1 MAARGS
7 SSTTTTTPAPTVARP
22 WQVMEDGDTPN
33 RAYWSHYR
41 DDINSL
47 HPSCSVTTP
56 TPETVATPM
65 ETEDATQGDRETE
78 TTVRVVTYREERGG
92 RDNNRGNRDRN
103 TGRGDRGR
111 RRGMPR
117 HEGRRDRIRRD
128 QERAREEA
136 RRQRDRG
143 DRTNRERRGPKKD

>member
-1 MAARGS
+1 M
-7 SSTTTTTPAPTVARP
+7 VARP
-22 WQVMEDGDTPN
+22 WEVIEHEDSPSK
-33 RAYWSHYR
+33 REYWCRFR
-41 DDINSL
+41 DGTNSL
-47 HPSCSVTTP
+47 HPTCNTTP
-56 TPETVATPM
+56 TLAGATPM
-65 ETEDATQGDRETE
+65 ETEDASQGDREAE
-78 TTVRVVTYREERGG
+78 TTVRVITYREERGG

-117 HEGRRDRIRRD
+117 HEGRRDRNRRD

-143 DRTNRERRGPKKD
+143 DRANRERRGPKKD

>member
-1 MAARGS
+1 
-7 SSTTTTTPAPTVARP
+7 
-22 WQVMEDGDTPN
+22 MEDEDTPN
-33 RAYWSHYR
+33 PAYWSHYR

-47 HPSCSVTTP
+47 HPSCGVTTP

-65 ETEDATQGDRETE
+65 ETEDATQEDRETE
-78 TTVRVVTYREERGG
+78 TTVRVITYREERGG
-92 RDNNRGNRDRN
+92 RDNNRGHHGNRDRN
-103 TGRGDRGR
+103 TGRGDRER

-117 HEGRRDRIRRD
+117 QEGRRDRNRRD

-143 DRTNRERRGPKKD
+143 DRANRERRGPRKD